1 MSGRFFADSSCTWQV
16 DGPGG
21 VRPVL
26 RLLCAHCA
34 ADDFLLSL
42 FLELLLSLEDK
53 APVIHAM
60 AVAAVCASP
69 EQVPPNPLPLPL
81 TVPNRCGR
89 NIV

>member
-1 MSGRFFADSSCTWQV
+1 M
-16 DGPGG
+16 
-21 VRPVL
+21 L

-42 FLELLLSLEDK
+42 FLELLLSLEEK

-69 EQVPPNPLPLPL
+69 EQVEPSHSSS
-81 TVPNRCGR
+81 
-89 NIV
+89 